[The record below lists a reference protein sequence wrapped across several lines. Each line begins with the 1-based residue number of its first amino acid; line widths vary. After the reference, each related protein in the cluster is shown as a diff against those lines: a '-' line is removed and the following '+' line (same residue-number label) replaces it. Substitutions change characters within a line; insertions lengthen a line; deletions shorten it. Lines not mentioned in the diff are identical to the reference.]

1 MSGGATSGSV
11 RASEVLWPR
20 RPLTAVERKRLAHAA
35 HMGPMQL
42 LWALLTVVVT
52 TVAGLALGQL
62 SRCGAGHHEDVH
74 RATLMAA
81 LVFAVLGGVG
91 AVIMSMVHRNLTVPF
106 RVDLYFGHVEVI
118 DVTVTRAIDLGSP
131 VSPAWL
137 LDVGDGHLLFLCGR
151 WLLDPATFG
160 GGAGAFPCSRLVVAR
175 APVSG
180 AVVGIELRGEP
191 VPPERYDL
199 PDHFFGTVVSRDS
212 ELIEGSL
219 EALLS
224 LGGAAPRGSI

>member
-1 MSGGATSGSV
+1 MNGGATSGPM

-20 RPLTAVERKRLAHAA
+20 RPLTAIERKRLAHAA

-42 LWALLTVVVT
+42 LWALLTVVI
-52 TVAGLALGQL
+52 AAAMGFGLGQL
-62 SRCGAGHHEDVH
+62 SRCGDGHHEDVH
-74 RATLMAA
+74 RATLMAT

-91 AVIMSMVHRNLTVPF
+91 AVIMSIVHRNLTVPF

-118 DVTVTRAIDLGSP
+118 DVKVTRAIDLGSP
-131 VSPAWL
+131 FSPAWL
-137 LDVGDGHLLFLCGR
+137 LDIGEGHLLFLCGR

-160 GGAGAFPCSRLVVAR
+160 GSAGPFPRSHLIVAR

-180 AVVGIELRGEP
+180 AVVGIELRGEV
-191 VPPERYDL
+191 VPPEHYDL
-199 PDHFFGTVVSRDS
+199 PDHFFGAVVSRDS